1 MHMHMHIAQIIIIYN
16 LYSIETELLEIVIM
30 SNVTVKTC
38 LSFFQS
44 VLIIIYQA
52 LEERS
57 RC

>member
-1 MHMHMHIAQIIIIYN
+1 MHMHIAQIIIIYN
-16 LYSIETELLEIVIM
+16 LYTIETELLEIVIM

-44 VLIIIYQA
+44 VLIIIYQT

>member
-1 MHMHMHIAQIIIIYN
+1 MHMHIAQIIIIYN
-16 LYSIETELLEIVIM
+16 LYTIETELLEIVIM